1 MLTGRRTACT
11 ADLSEGSCTP
21 SWLAKVSTFEPNGL
35 SEKRNEGKEKKQSSF
50 SSHAKEDSVL
60 FPMTGDLE
68 VSNFRFF
75 SLVVSLS
82 SH

>member
-35 SEKRNEGKEKKQSSF
+35 SEKRNEGKEKKNSQAFLPMPKKILF
-50 SSHAKEDSVL
+50 SS
-60 FPMTGDLE
+60 P
-68 VSNFRFF
+68 
-75 SLVVSLS
+75 
-82 SH
+82 